1 MPYPVGEVPSPAGCH
16 SSGSG
21 QDVGGVGFGIPP
33 LRSSYHLLGAD
44 GRRKHRSR
52 GRMFRRVLLHLVLP
66 ALRVYLRVLLTF
78 HLRGLLQ
85 LQHLSQH
92 PAAEPESHGARGGR
106 EGGRLEGH
114 RRTGLVR
121 LLRQNAQGVLQRA
134 GGCFGRD
141 RRRRGGFAVIQRR
154 SQQHT
159 LRVFDNEDD
168 H

>member
-1 MPYPVGEVPSPAGCH
+1 MTIFCISLPFDFNLSSYSTGEVPGPAGRH

-33 LRSSYHLLGAD
+33 LRTGHHLLGTD
-44 GRRKHRSR
+44 GWRKHRSG

-66 ALRVYLRVLLTF
+66 ALRVYLRVLLSV

-92 PAAEPESHGARGGR
+92 PAAEPESLGARGGR

-114 RRTGLVR
+114 RRTELVR
-121 LLRQNAQGVLQRA
+121 LLRQNAQGV
-134 GGCFGRD
+134 F
-141 RRRRGGFAVIQRR
+141 
-154 SQQHT
+154 
-159 LRVFDNEDD
+159 
-168 H
+168 